1 MVSWVPMNT
10 KPEHGGRVIHGVRLT
25 EAERATLRRIAG
37 ELECTRPDGGP
48 SISRLLIEIADG
60 ALKVRRSRP
69 TRASSQAERIRAAI
83 AANPDA
89 QNREI
94 AAWLGLEGRTGLVN
108 VASERRRLR
117 LRAEAKE
124 GKP

>member
-37 ELECTRPDGGP
+37 ELECTRPDGEP

-124 GKP
+124 GKS

>member
-10 KPEHGGRVIHGVRLT
+10 KPERGGRVIHGVRLT
-25 EAERATLRRIAG
+25 DDERAALRRIAA
-37 ELECTRPDGGP
+37 ELDCTRPDGEP

-60 ALKVRRSRP
+60 ALRVRRFRP
-69 TRASSQAERIRAAI
+69 TRADNQAERIRAAML
-83 AANPDA
+83 ANPEA

-94 AAWLGLEGRTGLVN
+94 AAMLGLEGRTGLVN

-117 LRAEAKE
+117 LRNEAKE
-124 GKP
+124 RKT